1 MSLGE
6 QPPSSMAPV
15 ILKSRSGDRTLVI
28 GGSGGSMITTAMA
41 LVSAI
46 NWIHLLG
53 VVAAVSNYGWKLLFH
68 FILSSL
74 SLSLSQ
80 SIMNHVWLGMGLKE
94 AIAAPIVFVNG
105 KNKVYKE
112 SRFDKV
118 IIPSPTITM

>member
-1 MSLGE
+1 M
-6 QPPSSMAPV
+6 
-15 ILKSRSGDRTLVI
+15 I

-74 SLSLSQ
+74 SLSLSVDYEPRLAGYGSEGSHRCTNCVCKRQ
-80 SIMNHVWLGMGLKE
+80 E
-94 AIAAPIVFVNG
+94 
-105 KNKVYKE
+105 
-112 SRFDKV
+112 
-118 IIPSPTITM
+118 